1 MVRLPGGAGGT
12 MPLRI
17 LVRSG
22 SGRPGITGRGGKRPL
37 SWRAVRPGLAVVK
50 GARRVRSAAG
60 VLE

>member
-1 MVRLPGGAGGT
+1 